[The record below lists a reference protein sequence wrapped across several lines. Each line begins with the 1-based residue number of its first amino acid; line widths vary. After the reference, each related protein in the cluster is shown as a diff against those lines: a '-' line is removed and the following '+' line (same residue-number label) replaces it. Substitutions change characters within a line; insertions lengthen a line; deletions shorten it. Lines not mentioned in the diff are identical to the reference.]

1 MNASLIHN
9 WLRDPRFAP
18 DEDEDEGE
26 IEASGFLP
34 VEIEGAPSAPSQ
46 QIAAVSPALSPAVW
60 LSAQRVDITQSVG
73 VPGRWPRRHA
83 GIGGGPDGPRMKY
96 MNVMKTMGA
105 PSGEATYMGQTPRA
119 TAAGSVP
126 DMPRCRCRAVVL
138 CVATALIA
146 GCGPRADL
154 VPDPE
159 AMAATK
165 SVAVH
170 VGTTRA
176 RIPDGLWSRSEPGP
190 LNYAVVEVA
199 VPPDRTPGIVTLP
212 GARPDPQEDFLT
224 RRVGT
229 LRDRAAFRSAARRA
243 LSGARGR
250 QEVVVTVH
258 GFNNRMG
265 DGVFRTAQM
274 AADFGIPGP
283 VFHYAWPS
291 RGAPLAYAA
300 DRDAVLVA
308 RDGMQEMLQDLAAA
322 GARKIMIVAHS
333 MGTQL
338 TMEVLRQMALGG
350 DRATLARVSGVVL
363 MSPDIDPALF
373 REQADDIG
381 DLPDPFVIFT
391 SRNDPAL
398 RLSARL
404 NGHEDR
410 LGTIRAIDEVAGLDV
425 TVIDLTGAGDAASG
439 HLAAATSPTMISFLR
454 RTEAMRR
461 GIADSTSGQTGLL
474 PGTVLLAQD
483 ATAVML
489 APVVVLGEG
498 AR

>member
-1 MNASLIHN
+1 MTRTLRAS
-9 WLRDPRFAP
+9 
-18 DEDEDEGE
+18 
-26 IEASGFLP
+26 
-34 VEIEGAPSAPSQ
+34 
-46 QIAAVSPALSPAVW
+46 AVW
-60 LSAQRVDITQSVG
+60 RL
-73 VPGRWPRRHA
+73 PKMPCCL
-83 GIGGGPDGPRMKY
+83 RM
-96 MNVMKTMGA
+96 A
-105 PSGEATYMGQTPRA
+105 P
-119 TAAGSVP
+119 
-126 DMPRCRCRAVVL
+126 VL
-138 CVATALIA
+138 CVAISVVA

-154 VPDPE
+154 IPDAE
-159 AMAATK
+159 AMAGTK
-165 SVAVH
+165 TVAVH

-176 RIPDGLWSRSEPGP
+176 RSPDGLWSRSEPGA
-190 LNYAVVEVA
+190 LNYAVVDVS
-199 VPPDRTPGIVTLP
+199 VPPDRAPGLVTLP
-212 GARPDPQEDFLT
+212 GARPDPREDFLT
-224 RRVGT
+224 RRTGT
-229 LRDRAAFRSAARRA
+229 FRDRAAFRTEARRA
-243 LSGARGR
+243 LGGGRGR

-258 GFNNRMG
+258 GFNNVMG

-322 GARKIMIVAHS
+322 GAREIVIVAHS

-338 TMEVLRQMALGG
+338 TMEVLRQMALLG
-350 DRATLARVSGVVL
+350 DRATLARLSGVVL

-373 REQADDIG
+373 REQAEDIG

-391 SRNDPAL
+391 SREDPAL

-404 NGHEDR
+404 TGHKDR
-410 LGTIRAIDEVAGLDV
+410 LGNIRTVDEVAGLDV
-425 TVIDLTGAGDAASG
+425 TVIDLTGADDAASR

-454 RTEAMRR
+454 QTESVRR

-474 PGTVLLAQD
+474 PGTVLLAED

-489 APVVVLGEG
+489 APVTALGEG
-498 AR
+498 QR

>member
-1 MNASLIHN
+1 MVSE
-9 WLRDPRFAP
+9 LRFSHQRTVPKRVRLPR
-18 DEDEDEGE
+18 
-26 IEASGFLP
+26 
-34 VEIEGAPSAPSQ
+34 
-46 QIAAVSPALSPAVW
+46 IAAMLCAASALV
-60 LSAQRVDITQSVG
+60 
-73 VPGRWPRRHA
+73 
-83 GIGGGPDGPRMKY
+83 
-96 MNVMKTMGA
+96 
-105 PSGEATYMGQTPRA
+105 
-119 TAAGSVP
+119 
-126 DMPRCRCRAVVL
+126 
-138 CVATALIA
+138 A

-159 AMAATK
+159 AMAGTN

-176 RIPDGLWSRSEPGP
+176 RSPDGLWSRSEPGA
-190 LNYAVVEVA
+190 LNYAVIDVS
-199 VPPDRTPGIVTLP
+199 VPPERAPGIVTLP
-212 GARPDPQEDFLT
+212 GARPDPARDYLT
-224 RRVGT
+224 RGIET
-229 LRDRAAFRSAARRA
+229 FQDRADFRFEARRA
-243 LSGARGR
+243 LGGGRGQR
-250 QEVVVTVH
+250 EVVVTVH

-274 AADFGIPGP
+274 VADFGIPGP

-291 RGAPLAYAA
+291 RGAPLGYAA

-308 RDGMQEMLQDLAAA
+308 RRGMQEMLQDLVAA
-322 GARKIMIVAHS
+322 GALEIVLVAHS

-350 DRATLARVSGVVL
+350 DRATLARLGGVVL

-373 REQADDIG
+373 REQAEDIG

-391 SRNDPAL
+391 SVRDPAL

-404 NGHEDR
+404 TGHADR
-410 LGTIRAIDEVAGLDV
+410 LGNIRTIEEVAGLDV
-425 TVIDLTGAGDAASG
+425 IVIDLSSADDAASR

-454 RTEAMRR
+454 QTEAVRQ
-461 GIADSTSGQTGLL
+461 GIADSASGQTGVL

-483 ATAVML
+483 ATAVIL
-489 APVVVLGEG
+489 APVVALGEG

>member
-1 MNASLIHN
+1 MTSMWTQNRDATDTAPNPRVSAVWRLPKLSRC
-9 WLRDPRFAP
+9 LRM
-18 DEDEDEGE
+18 
-26 IEASGFLP
+26 
-34 VEIEGAPSAPSQ
+34 
-46 QIAAVSPALSPAVW
+46 AAVFCMAIAP
-60 LSAQRVDITQSVG
+60 IT
-73 VPGRWPRRHA
+73 
-83 GIGGGPDGPRMKY
+83 
-96 MNVMKTMGA
+96 
-105 PSGEATYMGQTPRA
+105 
-119 TAAGSVP
+119 
-126 DMPRCRCRAVVL
+126 
-138 CVATALIA
+138 

-159 AMAATK
+159 AMAGTN

-176 RIPDGLWSRSEPGP
+176 RSPDGLWSRSEPGA
-190 LNYAVVEVA
+190 LNYAVVDIS
-199 VPPDRTPGIVTLP
+199 VPPERAPGLVTLP
-212 GARPDPQEDFLT
+212 GGRPDPRRDYLT
-224 RRVGT
+224 RRIET
-229 LRDRAAFRSAARRA
+229 FPDRAAFQAEARRA
-243 LSGARGR
+243 LAGGRGR
-250 QEVVVTVH
+250 EEVIVTVH
-258 GFNNRMG
+258 GFNNVMG

-274 AADFGIPGP
+274 VADFGIPGP

-291 RGAPLAYAA
+291 RGAPLGYAA

-308 RDGMQEMLQDLAAA
+308 RRGLQEMLQDLAAA
-322 GARKIMIVAHS
+322 GAREIVIVAHS

-350 DRATLARVSGVVL
+350 DRATLARLGGVVL

-373 REQADDIG
+373 REQAEDIG

-391 SRNDPAL
+391 SREDPAL

-404 NGHEDR
+404 TGHADR
-410 LGTIRAIDEVAGLDV
+410 LGNISTVEEVAGLDV
-425 TVIDLTGAGDAASG
+425 IVIDLSGADDAASR

-454 RTEAMRR
+454 QTEAVRR

-489 APVVVLGEG
+489 APVTALGEG
-498 AR
+498 QR